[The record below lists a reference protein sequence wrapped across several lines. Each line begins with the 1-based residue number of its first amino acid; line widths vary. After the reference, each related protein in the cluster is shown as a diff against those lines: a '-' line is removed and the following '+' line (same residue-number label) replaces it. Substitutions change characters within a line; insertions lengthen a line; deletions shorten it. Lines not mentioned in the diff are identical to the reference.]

1 MIKILLIHGPNLGL
15 LGRREPKIYGH
26 ETQEDLL
33 ERVRRECTP
42 EKYEVELVQSNHE
55 GVVLDVLNQ
64 LVRDFHAG
72 SSPVGGILINAGAWT
87 HTSIALR
94 DALSMVQETGLP
106 VIEIHLSNTAARET
120 FRHMSMVAPV
130 VTGCVA
136 GLGAAGYTAAARA
149 IIELIQANSKHRS
162 KR

>member
-26 ETQEDLL
+26 ETQDDLM
-33 ERVRRECTP
+33 ERVKRECSP
-42 EKYEVELVQSNHE
+42 SRYEVELVQSNHE

-64 LVRDFHAG
+64 IVRDHHAG
-72 SSPVGGILINAGAWT
+72 NSPVGGILINPGAWT

-106 VIEIHLSNTAARET
+106 VIEIHLSNTAAREE
-120 FRHMSMVAPV
+120 FRHSSMVAPV
-130 VTGCVA
+130 VTGGVV

-149 IIELIQANSKHRS
+149 LVELIQKKSNVRG
-162 KR
+162 R

>member
-15 LGRREPKIYGH
+15 LGRREPHVYGH

-33 ERVRRECTP
+33 ERVKRECSASQF
-42 EKYEVELVQSNHE
+42 EVELVQSNHE

-64 LVRDFHAG
+64 IVRDHYAG
-72 SSPVGGILINAGAWT
+72 SSPVGGILINPGAWT

-106 VIEIHLSNTAARET
+106 VIEIHLSNTAARED
-120 FRHMSMVAPV
+120 FRHDSMVAPV
-130 VTGCVA
+130 VTGGVV

-149 IIELIQANSKHRS
+149 LVELIENKSKSRS
-162 KR
+162 R

>member
-33 ERVRRECTP
+33 ERVKRECPTAQ
-42 EKYEVELVQSNHE
+42 YEVELVQSNHE
-55 GVVLDVLNQ
+55 GAVLDVLNQ
-64 LVRDFHAG
+64 IVRDYHAG
-72 SSPVGGILINAGAWT
+72 NSPVGGILINPGAWT

-94 DALSMVQETGLP
+94 DALSMVKDTGLP
-106 VIEIHLSNTAARET
+106 VIEIHLSNTAAREE
-120 FRHMSMVAPV
+120 FRHASMVAPV
-130 VTGCVA
+130 VTGGVV

-149 IIELIQANSKHRS
+149 LVELIQNNAKHRS
-162 KR
+162 A

>member
-33 ERVRRECTP
+33 ERVKRECSP
-42 EKYEVELVQSNHE
+42 SRYEVELVQSNHE

-64 LVRDFHAG
+64 IVRDHHAG
-72 SSPVGGILINAGAWT
+72 NSPVGGILINPGAWT

-106 VIEIHLSNTAARET
+106 VIEIHLSNTAAREE
-120 FRHMSMVAPV
+120 FRHASMVAPV
-130 VTGCVA
+130 VTGGVV

-149 IIELIQANSKHRS
+149 LVELIQKKSNVRG
-162 KR
+162 R

>member
-26 ETQEDLL
+26 ETQDDLL
-33 ERVRRECTP
+33 ERVKRECSP
-42 EKYEVELVQSNHE
+42 SRYEVELVQSNHE

-64 LVRDFHAG
+64 IVRDHHAG
-72 SSPVGGILINAGAWT
+72 NSPVGGILINPGAWT

-94 DALSMVQETGLP
+94 DALAMVQETGLP
-106 VIEIHLSNTAARET
+106 VIEIHLSNTAAREE
-120 FRHMSMVAPV
+120 FRHSSMVAPV
-130 VTGCVA
+130 VTGGVV

-149 IIELIQANSKHRS
+149 LVELIQKKSNVRS
-162 KR
+162 R

>member
-15 LGRREPKIYGH
+15 LGRREPNIYGH
-26 ETQEDLL
+26 ETQDDLL
-33 ERVRRECTP
+33 ERVKRECSASQF
-42 EKYEVELVQSNHE
+42 EVELVQSNHE

-64 LVRDFHAG
+64 IVRDHHAG
-72 SSPVGGILINAGAWT
+72 SSPVGGILINPGAWT

-106 VIEIHLSNTAARET
+106 VIEIHLSNTAARED
-120 FRHMSMVAPV
+120 FRHDSMVAPV
-130 VTGCVA
+130 VTGGVV

-149 IIELIQANSKHRS
+149 LVELIHNKSKARS
-162 KR
+162 R